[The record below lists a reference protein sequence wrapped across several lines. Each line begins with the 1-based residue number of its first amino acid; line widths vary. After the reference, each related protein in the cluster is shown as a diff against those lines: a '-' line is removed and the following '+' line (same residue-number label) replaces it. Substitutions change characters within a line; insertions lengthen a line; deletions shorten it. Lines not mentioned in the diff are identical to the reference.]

1 MCSMRD
7 AMRVVSGIS
16 NMKRYWALVLGWLFS
31 GLALAQTEPLI
42 AVITTNRGEMEFVL
56 RSDVAP
62 QTVANFVN
70 LASRGFYDG
79 LSFHRVEPNF
89 MAQGGDPAADG
100 SGGPGYKFKDE
111 IALRLNQEGI
121 LAMAN
126 SGPATN
132 GSQFFI
138 THQAVPHLNGAHTVF
153 GLISKGKEVIRQ
165 IRRRDVIQRIV
176 IKGDV
181 VGVLAAQRMQVEEWN
196 RILDGEFP
204 ALRPSMLASASA
216 NSAPSTSGP
225 SISGPSIS
233 VP

>member
-1 MCSMRD
+1 MR
-7 AMRVVSGIS
+7 
-16 NMKRYWALVLGWLFS
+16 RYLVLALVWLWA
-31 GLALAQTEPLI
+31 GMALAQSQPLV
-42 AVITTNRGEMEFVL
+42 AVITTSRGEMEFVL
-56 RSDVAP
+56 RPDVAP
-62 QTVANFVN
+62 LTVANFVN

-79 LSFHRVEPNF
+79 LTFHRVEPNF

-126 SGPATN
+126 AGPATN

-138 THQAVPHLNGAHTVF
+138 SHQATPHLNGAHTVF
-153 GLISKGKEVIRQ
+153 GLISNGKEVIRQ
-165 IRRRDVIQRIV
+165 IRKGDLIQRII

-181 VGVLAAQRMQVEEWN
+181 TAVLAAHRAQIDEWN
-196 RILDGEFP
+196 RILDSGFP
-204 ALRPSMLASASA
+204 GLRSSPI
-216 NSAPSTSGP
+216 T
-225 SISGPSIS
+225 S